1 MQFRQRF
8 AQHLLPLIT
17 TSEKVLEDR
26 KAIDEHKKYNRP
38 GLLPITGTNIAFSSA
53 GLKKL
58 GITDTLDVA
67 SNENREPVPDKPGP
81 FTLGQIADAEFLGDN
96 GRKQPTKDDPDH
108 YEPAWRPEFKQNIH
122 GVILITGDTWE
133 RVEARSDFIER
144 AFNIDDPNDA
154 SIVEVLRIRGQVS
167 FSTPCPS
174 HSVVAEPFL
183 LGSPGAK

>member
-17 TSEKVLEDR
+17 TSEKALADR
-26 KAIDEHKKYNRP
+26 KAIDEHKKHHRHD
-38 GLLPITGTNIAFSSA
+38 LLPITGTNIAFSSA

-58 GITDTLDVA
+58 GITDTLDGDPA
-67 SNENREPVPDKPGP
+67 NPGP
-81 FTLGQIADAEFLGDN
+81 FTRGQMANAETLGDN
-96 GRKQPTKDDPDH
+96 GRKQPTKDDPNH
-108 YEPAWRPEFKQNIH
+108 YEPAWRPEFKQNVH
-122 GVILITGDTWE
+122 GVVLITGDTWE

-167 FSTPCPS
+167 LSTPYPS
-174 HSVVAEPFL
+174 RSVIAKSFL
-183 LGSPGAK
+183 LGSPEAK

>member
-8 AQHLLPLIT
+8 AQHVLPLIT

-26 KAIDEHKKYNRP
+26 KAIDEHKKHHRP

-67 SNENREPVPDKPGP
+67 GRDPPVPDKPGP
-81 FTLGQIADAEFLGDN
+81 FTLGQMADAEFLGDP
-96 GRKQPTKDDPDH
+96 GRKQPTKDDPNH

-122 GVILITGDTWE
+122 GVLLITGDTWE
-133 RVEARSDFIER
+133 RVEARSDFLER

-167 FSTPCPS
+167 FSTPYS
-174 HSVVAEPFL
+174 SRSVIAKPFL